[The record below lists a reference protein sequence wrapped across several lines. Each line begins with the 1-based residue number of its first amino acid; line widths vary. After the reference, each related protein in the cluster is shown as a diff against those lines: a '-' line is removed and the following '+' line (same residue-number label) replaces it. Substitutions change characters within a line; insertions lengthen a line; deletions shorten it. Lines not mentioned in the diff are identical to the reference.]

1 MSTVDPCLIRSA
13 TRSGA
18 LRVRLGVP
26 LLDEYLEFVGSRCR
40 PNTLLATA
48 FDLKVFFGFVAKAP
62 AEVTS
67 ADVLA
72 FISAQRAGG
81 DGRKV
86 RAVDENA
93 GVSSRTV
100 ARRLST
106 LSGLFAFLLVRGD
119 LLANPVPRG
128 LPTRRERT
136 RPRQTVPLVRTPRTL
151 PRVLS
156 PDEVAALLMALRTR
170 RDTAMVTAML
180 LAGLRRCETLGLRLG
195 DVNAASRQLFI
206 AEGKGGR
213 QRRVSVSARFF
224 TALANYLDTERPDS
238 DTDVVF
244 VVLKGPRRGRPLTAA
259 GLDEVLAGA
268 RHRAGLSRGTRH
280 ELRHT
285 CLTRLR
291 EAGMSLEAVQAQ
303 AGHASIETTRLYLH
317 LTDDWLAGQYR
328 RAAEAIDAQL
338 LIDHPHLQVGR

>member
-1 MSTVDPCLIRSA
+1 MSSVDPCLVRSV

-18 LRVRLGVP
+18 LRVRLGEP
-26 LLDEYLEFVGSRCR
+26 LLDAYLEFVGSRCR

-48 FDLKVFFGFVAKAP
+48 FDLTVFFRYAAKP
-62 AEVTS
+62 PVEVSS

-81 DGRKV
+81 DGRTV
-86 RAVDENA
+86 RAVDEHA

-119 LLANPVPRG
+119 VTVNPVARG
-128 LPTRRERT
+128 LPTRGERT

-156 PDEVAALLMALRTR
+156 PDEVAALLAALRTR
-170 RDTAMVTAML
+170 RDIAIVTAML
-180 LAGLRRCETLGLRLG
+180 LGGLRRCEVLGLRLA
-195 DVNAASRQLFI
+195 DVDGASRQLFI

-213 QRRVSVSARFF
+213 QRRVSISGRFF
-224 TALANYLDTERPDS
+224 TALADYLDSERPDS
-238 DTDVVF
+238 DHDVVF

-268 RHRAGLSRGTRH
+268 RSRAGLTRGTCH

-328 RAAEAIDAQL
+328 RAVEAIDAQM

>member
-1 MSTVDPCLIRSA
+1 MSTVDPCLIRSV

-48 FDLKVFFGFVAKAP
+48 FDLKVFFGFTAKAP
-62 AEVTS
+62 TEVTS
-67 ADVLA
+67 TDVLA

-81 DGRKV
+81 DGRTV
-86 RAVDENA
+86 RAVDEDA

-106 LSGLFAFLLVRGD
+106 LSGLFAFLVVRGD
-119 LLANPVPRG
+119 VTSNPVPRG

-156 PDEVAALLMALRTR
+156 PHEVGALLAAIRTR
-170 RDTAMVTAML
+170 RDSAMVTAML
-180 LAGLRRCETLGLRLG
+180 LGGLRRCEVLGLRLG
-195 DVNAASRQLFI
+195 DVDAAGRQLFL

-213 QRRVSVSARFF
+213 QRRVSVSGAFF
-224 TALANYLDTERPDS
+224 TVLADYLHHERPEVGHDAL
-238 DTDVVF
+238 F
-244 VVLKGPRRGRPLTAA
+244 VVLKGPRRGQPLTAA
-259 GLDEVLAGA
+259 GLDEVLTGA
-268 RHRAGLSRGTRH
+268 RRRAGLTRGTCH

-303 AGHASIETTRLYLH
+303 AGHASIETTRIYLH